1 VCVVKEYT
9 MEAGLLSFSGIWGEA
24 VLLLGFLGTILPLLL
39 AIAYFTLVERKI
51 RAGIQR
57 RQGPNVVGVY
67 GLLQA
72 LADGLKLFLKETI
85 IPTSANSVRFVL
97 APRVLFSL
105 RLVGWAVI
113 PVGSGRVFADVNL
126 GVLYLF
132 AVSALSVYG
141 IIRAGWASNSKYAFL
156 GSLRSAAQRV
166 SYEVSIG
173 FTRVT
178 VLLCAGSLNLTEI
191 VESQKNVWYVLPLL
205 PSFLRFFISAVA
217 ETSRHPFDLPE
228 AEAELVSGYNV
239 EYSGRGFALFF
250 LGETGNRL
258 LRCATRTIL
267 FFGGWLSPLGVETG
281 VLTGPLWFGLK
292 ATLFVR
298 LFCWLRAAY
307 PRYRYDQLRR
317 LGWKVLLPRSLGWLL
332 ATAGILR
339 GLDGLLV
346 T

>member
-1 VCVVKEYT
+1 MST
-9 MEAGLLSFSGIWGEA
+9 SIIWTLEAI
-24 VLLLGFLGTILPLLL
+24 LGFLGTILPLLL
-39 AIAYFTLVERKI
+39 AIAFFTVVERKI
-51 RAGIQR
+51 FAGIQR
-57 RQGPNVVGVY
+57 RQGPNVIGIY

-72 LADGLKLFLKETI
+72 LADGLKLLLKETI

-113 PVGSGRVFADVNL
+113 PVGETRVFADVNL

-173 FTRVT
+173 FIRVT
-178 VLLCAGSLNLTEI
+178 VLLCAGSLNLTDI
-191 VESQKNVWYVLPLL
+191 VESQKAVWYAIPLR
-205 PSFLRFFISAVA
+205 PSFLRFRISAVA
-217 ETSRHPFDLPE
+217 ETNRHPFDLPE

-258 LRCATRTIL
+258 LRCAIRTIL
-267 FFGGWLSPLGVETG
+267 FLGGWLAPRDIAPLNWVPGPIWFAIK
-281 VLTGPLWFGLK
+281 VLVFVFWF
-292 ATLFVR
+292 V
-298 LFCWLRAAY
+298 WIRAAY

-317 LGWKVLLPRSLGWLL
+317 LGWKVLLPRSLGWLIR
-332 ATAGILR
+332 TASVLMAF
-339 GLDGLLV
+339 DGF
-346 T
+346 